1 MKKQLFVAMLLIAS
15 TTIWFGCKEEEEYTG
30 SISGVVTD
38 FATGEP
44 VKNAN
49 VTLRPTGETTLT
61 GSDGTYQFQYLS
73 DGEYSIS
80 VSKAEYADLIDD
92 YVIIIYKGKTM
103 KRDVQIKK
111 KVAFLKITDL
121 AGDDIS
127 VLDFGSDESVISKSF
142 NVFNNGTVNI
152 ECRLTYSCNWISSL
166 TTLPDVIYPG
176 QTVNVTVNIT
186 RSNLAPGENTTFL
199 HIVSNNGS
207 SDLKITATGASL
219 PSVDMLSV
227 NDIGYED
234 ATLKGKIL
242 NDGLPQYTEC
252 GFVVGLSTN
261 PTIEESLQTIRI
273 TTPSAE
279 FTREISGLRPNRTY
293 YVRAYALNANGVA
306 YSNEMQFSTK
316 TTVAPNVSFE
326 GGLHLYET
334 GITTFFKIPSLGT
347 PRLLKGGVVLWSETA
362 LNGQTMLT
370 YDMRYDAHW
379 TESPTVGTLYYT
391 NIINLIEGETYY
403 ICAFAITQYDT
414 LFFGNLY
421 EFTTKVPY
429 ETIGSL
435 GVNIQDE
442 WYIEGNQLD
451 NLWSQYAANRRC
463 ETLVLGNYD
472 DWRLPTVN
480 ELLEIYNHRN
490 ELGDPFYQGEY
501 WTSTKNIEE
510 GNFTGS
516 SAWNDGYVSV
526 DFSNGTI
533 KYNNPNLSNNTKHVR
548 AVRDVY

>member
-1 MKKQLFVAMLLIAS
+1 MKRFIALLIIAIS
-15 TTIWFGCKEEEEYTG
+15 AIWTGCNNEDEQNGAIT
-30 SISGVVTD
+30 GVVTD

-92 YVIIIYKGKTM
+92 YVIVIYKGKTI

-111 KVAFLKITDL
+111 KATFLKITDM
-121 AGDDIS
+121 AGNDIS
-127 VLDFGSDESVISKSF
+127 VLDFGSEESVTSKSF

-152 ECRLTYSCNWISSL
+152 ECRLTHSCNWISSL

-176 QTVNVTVNIT
+176 QTVNVTVNIN
-186 RSNLAPGENTTFL
+186 RSNLASGENTTFL

-207 SDLKITATGASL
+207 NDLKITATGASL

-227 NDIGYED
+227 NNIGYEY

-242 NDGLPQYTEC
+242 NEGLPKYTEC
-252 GFVVGLSTN
+252 GFVVGSSTN
-261 PTIEESLQTIRI
+261 PTTEESLQTIRI
-273 TTPSAE
+273 TPLSTE
-279 FTREISGLRPNRTY
+279 FTREISGLRPNKTY

-316 TTVAPNVSFE
+316 TTVQPSGEYMFPMF
-326 GGLHLYET
+326 LYER
-334 GITTFFKIPSLGT
+334 GITLFFRMQSFGEPRPLKYGIALFSEATLEGHEYLTFDICDNAYYVETPS
-347 PRLLKGGVVLWSETA
+347 E
-362 LNGQTMLT
+362 
-370 YDMRYDAHW
+370 
-379 TESPTVGTLYYT
+379 GTLYRA
-391 NIINLIEGETYY
+391 NIGNLIEGEVYYVSTYV
-403 ICAFAITQYDT
+403 ITRYDT
-414 LFFGNLY
+414 LLWQSRYFK
-421 EFTTKVPY
+421 TRIPY

-435 GVNIQDE
+435 GVNIEDQYWTE
-442 WYIEGNQLD
+442 NNQIV
-451 NLWSQYAANRRC
+451 SQVSHYEAQNRC
-463 ETLVLGNYD
+463 ESLVLGNYD

-490 ELGDPFYQGEY
+490 EFGDSFYQGEY
-501 WTSTKNIEE
+501 WTSTKNIDE

-516 SAWNDGYVSV
+516 SAWNNGYVSV

-533 KYNNPNLSNNTKHVR
+533 KYNNPSLNYQKHVR